1 MRSAK
6 FAVAVGA
13 AALVAWLPA
22 SAAIADGS
30 GPLAIEVEIADGRPV
45 LEVLANRDDDDRDG
59 AADAED
65 EQVNGPADEKDL
77 APLVVRVADRRVARL
92 RVSAGEAPLR
102 FFARGAEG
110 WRHRGLGA
118 ADVAVRS
125 GPDRPDADRQ
135 AGGGRTVTLHV
146 ESTAW
151 AGLPAGWDGRQQLT
165 IEALDAAGAVVGEA
179 QADCRVA
186 PVLLQPGT
194 ARASEVFV
202 SSGRYDN
209 EPFLAALRTALEPL
223 GVALVVHPA
232 ADWKEM
238 WMQDTME
245 VATASIPASRMHV
258 VLDGLRGADGFPP
271 TLLGPDT
278 AVARVAEPRA
288 LSGGDDWADWYGNL
302 EVSPPLVGHPAG
314 RVIHGRNTR
323 SGQTFH
329 PEVVRFLAAQGA
341 QAPLWIDTSWLM
353 IKHVDEIVAFLPGP
367 DGRGVLLVPDPEEGL
382 RLAGGLAADANAV
395 EANRRIAKRI
405 TEMLEGTDGTARA
418 GVVGEENAAGGR
430 SSGLLDLL
438 GWDRDRV
445 VRLPLAFRV
454 PAEGLDAA
462 GGVTNAGTAW
472 SSPVNAL
479 YVNGTVICGSADMP
493 DTVRET
499 CRERFLAAGATDVV
513 FIDDGVYQH
522 RGGNVHCATN
532 ARRE

>member
-6 FAVAVGA
+6 FTFAGRVVATVVAAAGVAVAADEVG
-13 AALVAWLPA
+13 LRP
-22 SAAIADGS
+22 
-30 GPLAIEVEIADGRPV
+30 IEVEIAGDRPV
-45 LEVLANRDDDDRDG
+45 LDVLANRDDDDRDG
-59 AADAED
+59 AADADD
-65 EQVNGPADEKDL
+65 ERVNGRADERDL
-77 APLVVRVADRRVARL
+77 AALVVHVADPRAVRL
-92 RVSAGEAPLR
+92 RVSAREAPLR
-102 FFARGAEG
+102 FFVREGDG
-110 WRHRGLGA
+110 WRHAGLGA
-118 ADVAVRS
+118 AALPVGAGADGAA
-125 GPDRPDADRQ
+125 DRP
-135 AGGGRTVTLHV
+135 VTLHV

-151 AGLPAGWDGRQQLT
+151 AGLPAGWDGVARIT
-165 IEALDAAGAVVGEA
+165 IEALDAAGAVVGAA

-186 PVLLQPGT
+186 PVLVRPGT

-209 EPFLAALRTALEPL
+209 EPFLAALRAALEPL

-232 ADWKEM
+232 ADWREM

-245 VATASIPASRMHV
+245 VATASIPGSRMHV

-302 EVSPPLVGHPAG
+302 EVSPPLDGHPAG
-314 RVIHGRNTR
+314 RVIHGKNTR
-323 SGQTFH
+323 TGQAFH

-341 QAPLWIDTSWLM
+341 QSPVWIDTSWLM

-367 DGRGVLLVPDPEEGL
+367 DGKGVLLVPDPEEGL
-382 RLAGGLAADANAV
+382 RLAGGLAADAAAV
-395 EANRRIAKRI
+395 DANRRIARLI
-405 TEMLEGTDGTARA
+405 NEMLEGTAGVARA
-418 GVVGEENAAGGR
+418 GVVGDPDGAAGGR
-430 SSGLLDLL
+430 SPGLLDLL

-445 VRLPLAFRV
+445 IRLPLVFRV
-454 PAEGLDAA
+454 PAEGLDPA

-479 YVNGTVICGSADMP
+479 YVNGTVICGAADMP

-499 CRERFLAAGATDVV
+499 CRERFRAAGAADVV
-513 FIDDGVYQH
+513 FIDDGVYQS